1 MTLFIKN
8 MVCARCILA
17 VKRELD
23 EMHLRPTAIE
33 LGVIEFSHNL
43 DGEQL
48 KEISKR
54 LMQLGFEILHDKKS
68 RLVEKVKTLLIKK
81 LQQKKIEEH
90 FSVRKYLSA
99 RIKNDYTTI
108 SKTFSESEECTIEKH
123 FILLRLEKAKELITY
138 GELSMVEIA
147 KRLGY
152 ASVQHLSAQFKSVF
166 GISPNAYKVSQSPKR
181 RAIDEVG

>member
-1 MTLFIKN
+1 

-17 VKRELD
+17 VERELD
-23 EMHLRPTAIE
+23 DMNLQPTEIE
-33 LGVIEFSHNL
+33 LGVIEFSNDL
-43 DGEQL
+43 DKEQL
-48 KEISKR
+48 TEISKR
-54 LMQLGFEILHDKKS
+54 LKALGFEILHDKRS
-68 RLVEKVKTLLIKK
+68 RLVEKVKTLLVKK

-99 RIKNDYTTI
+99 HIKSDYTTI
-108 SKTFSESEECTIEKH
+108 SKTFSESEEHTIEKH

-152 ASVQHLSAQFKSVF
+152 ASVQHLSSQFKSVI
-166 GISPNAYKVSQSPKR
+166 GISPNAFKATQSLKR
-181 RAIDEVG
+181 RPLDKITP

>member
-1 MTLFIKN
+1 

-17 VKRELD
+17 VKREME

-33 LGVIEFSHNL
+33 LGMIDFSYDL
-43 DGEQL
+43 DKEQL
-48 KEISKR
+48 TEISKR
-54 LMQLGFEILHDKKS
+54 LVQLGFEILHDKRS

-99 RIKNDYTTI
+99 HIKSDYTTI
-108 SKTFSESEECTIEKH
+108 SKTFSENEQHTIEKH

-138 GELSMVEIA
+138 GELNMVEIA
-147 KRLGY
+147 KKLGY
-152 ASVQHLSAQFKSVF
+152 SSVQHLSSQFKSVF
-166 GISPNAYKVSQSPKR
+166 GISPNTFKTNHSLKR
-181 RAIDEVG
+181 RAIDKVGKTANNV